1 MAVFTSVVSIISA
14 FYWTYADVFVMLIS
28 IALSSRFRLLNVHLK
43 QAKGKVSGQNTTN
56 QQHGTESFLRSKLFL
71 SYVINSPHPG
81 GLLLYSEKLFN
92 HIYPER
98 NPPISC
104 HDFAKDLS
112 NNRYKG
118 AVNNTTSIS
127 NDVYREW
134 KFNYMFRPDTAI
146 IKFTSKGYQKFVTTM
161 LFYKEGEI
169 SSSGY
174 NYVIINNLS
183 WGGGF
188 CNLGLCWHR
197 LWCFRRYYS
206 LCGFPCGV
214 SS

>member
-1 MAVFTSVVSIISA
+1 MEHKYYCAWFEASSALYMRTAFFWVIKQGVMEIYDILGQHNCPIILKCAIPVVC
-14 FYWTYADVFVMLIS
+14 M
-28 IALSSRFRLLNVHLK
+28 
-43 QAKGKVSGQNTTN
+43 
-56 QQHGTESFLRSKLFL
+56 
-71 SYVINSPHPG
+71 
-81 GLLLYSEKLFN
+81 
-92 HIYPER
+92 
-98 NPPISC
+98 
-104 HDFAKDLS
+104 

-118 AVNNTTSIS
+118 AVNNKTSIS

-197 LWCFRRYYS
+197 LWCLRRYYS